1 MYKEFTSNDGLII
14 PYIEYENNNKKKVI
28 LLHGFHDYINRYDE
42 LAKII
47 HENGFDI
54 YVLEYRNHGLL
65 KTSDIVDFGDK
76 GIQAIIEDIEYF
88 IKLKLSGVKYDDIIF
103 LGNGLGALFSM
114 YLLENNQ
121 YKNAVFVSLPLEKSF
136 SILMSKLIT
145 SIEMKLEIKKSILN
159 KMNGIVNE
167 KGSKNISPYSW
178 LTRDSSEVVKLEK
191 DNLVYKLASP
201 KYFNDIFN
209 LNKMVK
215 KNIKKIR
222 EFSNILL
229 VYGDKDP
236 LVLESK
242 LKKHMQKINNDHRRI
257 KFLKVKNGRHLLY
270 NEKNKEEIIM
280 EIIKYMKG
288 IK

>member
-1 MYKEFTSNDGLII
+1 MYKEFASNDGVII

-28 LLHGFHDYINRYDE
+28 LLHGFHDYIDRYDE
-42 LAKII
+42 IAKMI
-47 HENGFDI
+47 HDNGFDV

-65 KTSDIVDFGDK
+65 KKDDVADFGEKGLK
-76 GIQAIIEDIEYF
+76 GIAEDIEYF
-88 IKLKLSGVKYDDIIF
+88 IRLKLSGVKYDDIIF
-103 LGNGLGALFSM
+103 LGNGLGALLTM
-114 YLLENNQ
+114 YILENNQ
-121 YKNAVFVSLPLEKSF
+121 YKNSVLVSLPLEKTF
-136 SILMSKLIT
+136 SILMSRLIT
-145 SIEMKLEIKKSILN
+145 YIEIKLGIKKSILN
-159 KMNGIVNE
+159 KINGIVNKNE
-167 KGSKNISPYSW
+167 KGSSPYSW
-178 LTRDSSEVVKLEK
+178 LSRDSFEVEKLEK
-191 DNLVYKLASP
+191 DSVVYKLASP

-209 LNKMVK
+209 FNKKIK
-215 KNIKKIR
+215 KDIKKIR

-236 LVLESK
+236 LVLDSK
-242 LKKHMQKINNDHRRI
+242 LKKYMQKINNNRKI

>member
-1 MYKEFTSNDGLII
+1 MYKEFASNDGVII

-28 LLHGFHDYINRYDE
+28 LLHGFHDYIDRYDE
-42 LAKII
+42 VAKMIYK
-47 HENGFDI
+47 NGFDV

-65 KTSDIVDFGDK
+65 KKDDVADFGEKGLK
-76 GIQAIIEDIEYF
+76 GIAEDVEYF
-88 IKLKLSGVKYDDIIF
+88 IRLKLSGVKYDDIIF
-103 LGNGLGALFSM
+103 LGNGLGALLTM
-114 YLLENNQ
+114 YILENNQ
-121 YKNAVFVSLPLEKSF
+121 YKNSVLVSLPLEKTF
-136 SILMSKLIT
+136 SILMSRLIT
-145 SIEMKLEIKKSILN
+145 YIEIKLGIKKSILN
-159 KMNGIVNE
+159 KINGIVNKNE
-167 KGSKNISPYSW
+167 KGSSPYSW
-178 LTRDSSEVVKLEK
+178 LSRDSFEVEKLEK
-191 DNLVYKLASP
+191 DSVVYKLASP

-236 LVLESK
+236 LVLDSK
-242 LKKHMQKINNDHRRI
+242 LKKHMQKINNNRKI

-270 NEKNKEEIIM
+270 NEINKEEIIM
-280 EIIKYMKG
+280 EIIRYMKG

>member
-1 MYKEFTSNDGLII
+1 MYKEFASNDGVII

-28 LLHGFHDYINRYDE
+28 LLHGFHDYIDRYDE
-42 LAKII
+42 IAKMI
-47 HENGFDI
+47 HKNGFDV

-65 KTSDIVDFGDK
+65 KKDDVADFGEKGLK
-76 GIQAIIEDIEYF
+76 GIAEDIEYF
-88 IKLKLSGVKYDDIIF
+88 IRLKLSGVKYDDIIF
-103 LGNGLGALFSM
+103 LGNGLGALLTI
-114 YLLENNQ
+114 YILENNQ
-121 YKNAVFVSLPLEKSF
+121 YKNSVLVSLPLEKTF
-136 SILMSKLIT
+136 SILMSRLIT
-145 SIEMKLEIKKSILN
+145 YIEIKLGIKKSILN
-159 KMNGIVNE
+159 KINGIVNKNE
-167 KGSKNISPYSW
+167 KGSSPYSW
-178 LTRDSSEVVKLEK
+178 LSRDSFEVEKLEK
-191 DNLVYKLASP
+191 DSVVYKLASP

-209 LNKMVK
+209 FNKKIK

-236 LVLESK
+236 LVLDTK
-242 LKKHMQKINNDHRRI
+242 LKKHMQKINNNRKI

-270 NEKNKEEIIM
+270 NELNKEEIIM